1 MEPTYKKTLDP
12 MKVYMRQISGVNLL
26 TADDEKLLGL
36 RISAGDTSA
45 KEELVKANLRLVVS
59 IAKKYSK
66 SSGMPLL
73 DLIQEGNLGLIH
85 AVDKFDFNQNFKFST
100 YATYWIKQ
108 YISRAI
114 ADQGRTIR
122 LPVHI
127 FEANNLINRTVGKL
141 TQKLGRYPTDREV
154 ADELDLDM
162 EKYYDIVSSAQTIVS
177 MDKPLGDDEET
188 DYHEILHNPHI
199 ESVELKI
206 KKDCIRKE
214 ILNVFKT
221 LSERERTIIILRFGF
236 DNGEAKTLE
245 EIGEILGLT
254 HERVRQ
260 IELKA
265 LRKLRN
271 PARAKA
277 IRNIID
283 FIWFS

>member
-1 MEPTYKKTLDP
+1 
-12 MKVYMRQISGVNLL
+12 
-26 TADDEKLLGL
+26 
-36 RISAGDTSA
+36 
-45 KEELVKANLRLVVS
+45 
-59 IAKKYSK
+59 
-66 SSGMPLL
+66 
-73 DLIQEGNLGLIH
+73 
-85 AVDKFDFNQNFKFST
+85 
-100 YATYWIKQ
+100 
-108 YISRAI
+108 
-114 ADQGRTIR
+114 
-122 LPVHI
+122 
-127 FEANNLINRTVGKL
+127 
-141 TQKLGRYPTDREV
+141 
-154 ADELDLDM
+154 M

-206 KKDCIRKE
+206 KKDCVRKE

-221 LSERERTIIILRFGF
+221 LSERERTIIVLRFGF

-245 EIGEILGLT
+245 EIGEMLGLT

-283 FIWFS
+283 FI